1 MRYITDLLH
10 ETSLLLKKKALG
22 EPPLNSETS
31 TDVWGSLVDKGICLI
46 NLYEMED
53 KPQRLQ
59 GPVMSMYFYDDTDD
73 WPEYKIIKDYIHR
86 LEMARLEFGKELE
99 EAEAAFILD
108 PANENLKDQVDEFKK
123 KLKEIEKRLSESLSM
138 YR

>member
-1 MRYITDLLH
+1 MRYITDVLQ
-10 ETSLLLKKKALG
+10 ETSLLLKKKAPG
-22 EPPLNSETS
+22 EPSLNSEAS

-46 NLYEMED
+46 NLFKIGD
-53 KPQRLQ
+53 KRQKLQ

-86 LEMARLEFGKELE
+86 LELARLEFGKELQ
-99 EAEAAFILD
+99 EAEAASILD
-108 PANENLKDQVDEFKK
+108 PANENLKDKVDELKK
-123 KLKEIEKRLSESLSM
+123 KLKEIEKTLSESLSM